1 MKAGVAFSNDSDPG
15 QAGREAAQQAVAES
29 GSPVFPILFTTD
41 AYAPEAV
48 LNAVKKEIGES
59 KLVGFCCGGIITSE
73 GVQLQGVGLCT
84 LGGSV
89 IVSERCARILSE
101 RLTDFDH
108 YLAAIELY
116 LSR

>member
-59 KLVGFCCGGIITSE
+59 KTGWVL
-73 GVQLQGVGLCT
+73 LRRHHHLR
-84 LGGSV
+84 GSPAAGRR
-89 IVSERCARILSE
+89 IVYPGR
-101 RLTDFDH
+101 
-108 YLAAIELY
+108 
-116 LSR
+116 